1 MKRASRSIERM
12 MRQRLHDVLES
23 CQAIASYTA
32 GLDFAVY
39 QAEPMVRDAVERRF
53 GLTRCQ
59 RSIRQ

>member
-1 MKRASRSIERM
+1 MQRDSPTIERTM
-12 MRQRLHDVLES
+12 LQWLHDVLES